1 MAGRAEIMGIDSNGA
16 GATPGHALRAMRS
29 RVGKALG
36 DPLFAFLVAGV
47 ALFGGYQII
56 ERAQKPPVVF
66 TPQVEQA
73 MVEDYEMLVGR
84 AATAADKARIK
95 RDYLA
100 EELLFREAIDRNMH
114 LTDGETRKRLVD
126 KVRYL
131 IAGAPPEPTDE
142 QLVNHYADNLAQY
155 RAEPRTSFTQVYRA
169 QKPADAA
176 LLLAQLNAGETIP
189 SDDFWLGRTFPR
201 YGDSMV
207 RGIFGQPFVATLK
220 TAPDGRWFGPVQ
232 SPRGWHFVRKSESI
246 PAAMIPFP
254 AIKDQ
259 VRQDYMI
266 AHSEAAIDKALSGL
280 KEKYDVEE

>member
-1 MAGRAEIMGIDSNGA
+1 MAGRAEIMGIDSDGA
-16 GATPGHALRAMRS
+16 GATSGHALRPMRS
-29 RVGKALG
+29 RVGKAVR

-73 MVEDYEMLVGR
+73 MVEEYEMLVGR
-84 AATAADKARIK
+84 PATAADKARIK

-114 LTDGETRKRLVD
+114 LTDGETRKQLVD

-131 IAGAPPEPTDE
+131 IAGAPLEPTDE

-176 LLLAQLNAGETIP
+176 LLLAQLNAGERIP

>member
-1 MAGRAEIMGIDSNGA
+1 MAGRAESMGIDSNGA
-16 GATPGHALRAMRS
+16 GATPGQALRPMRS
-29 RVGKALG
+29 RVGKAVR

-56 ERAQKPPVVF
+56 ERGQKPPVVF

-73 MVEDYEMLVGR
+73 MVEDYELLVGR
-84 AATAADKARIK
+84 PATAADKARIK

-114 LTDGETRKRLVD
+114 LTDGETRKQLVD

-176 LLLAQLNAGETIP
+176 LQLAQLNAGETIP
-189 SDDFWLGRTFPR
+189 SDDFWLGRAFPR

>member
-16 GATPGHALRAMRS
+16 GATPGHALRPMRS
-29 RVGKALG
+29 RIGKALR

-84 AATAADKARIK
+84 PATAADKARIK

-114 LTDGETRKRLVD
+114 LTDGETRKQLVD

-220 TAPDGRWFGPVQ
+220 TAPEGRWFGPVQ

>member
-1 MAGRAEIMGIDSNGA
+1 MAGRAESMGIDSDGA
-16 GATPGHALRAMRS
+16 EATPGHPLRPMRNRIGKAMR
-29 RVGKALG
+29 

-84 AATAADKARIK
+84 PATAADKARIK

-189 SDDFWLGRTFPR
+189 GDDFWLGRAFPR

>member
-1 MAGRAEIMGIDSNGA
+1 MADGA
-16 GATPGHALRAMRS
+16 GQMATDAMVAKSSVSPPHILAMAR
-29 RVGKALG
+29 KAIR
-36 DPLFAFLVAGV
+36 DPLVAFMAAGV
-47 ALFGGYQII
+47 ALFGGYYAI
-56 ERAQKPPVVF
+56 EQAQKPPVVF

-73 MVEDYEMLVGR
+73 MVGEYETLVGR
-84 AATAADKARIK
+84 PATAADKARIK

-131 IAGAPPEPTDE
+131 IAGAPPEPSEE

-155 RAEPRTSFTQVYRA
+155 RAEPRTSFTQIYLA

-176 LLLAQLNAGETIP
+176 LLLTQLNAGETIAG
-189 SDDFWLGRTFPR
+189 DDFWLGRSFPR

-220 TAPDGRWFGPVQ
+220 AAPEGRWFGPVR

-246 PAAMIPFP
+246 ASAMIPFP
-254 AIKDQ
+254 AIRDQ

-266 AHSEAAIDKALSGL
+266 AHSNAAIDKVLSGL

>member
-29 RVGKALG
+29 RIGKALG

-73 MVEDYEMLVGR
+73 MVEDYELLVGR
-84 AATAADKARIK
+84 PATAPDKARIK

-114 LTDGETRKRLVD
+114 LTDGETRKQLVD

-169 QKPADAA
+169 QKPTDAA
-176 LLLAQLNAGETIP
+176 LLLAQLNAGKTIP
-189 SDDFWLGRTFPR
+189 SDDFWLGRAFPR

>member
-1 MAGRAEIMGIDSNGA
+1 MGIDSNGA
-16 GATPGHALRAMRS
+16 EATPGHALRPLRSRIGQAMR
-29 RVGKALG
+29 
-36 DPLFAFLVAGV
+36 DPLFAFLVAGG

-56 ERAQKPPVVF
+56 ERTQKPPVVF

-84 AATAADKARIK
+84 PATAADKARIK

-176 LLLAQLNAGETIP
+176 LLLAQLNAGETI
-189 SDDFWLGRTFPR
+189 SGDDFWLGRAFPR

-232 SPRGWHFVRKSESI
+232 SQRGWHFVRKSESI

>member
-1 MAGRAEIMGIDSNGA
+1 MGIDSDGA
-16 GATPGHALRAMRS
+16 GATPGQALRPMRS
-29 RVGKALG
+29 RVGKAVR

-73 MVEDYEMLVGR
+73 MVEDYELLVGR
-84 AATAADKARIK
+84 PATAADKARIK

-189 SDDFWLGRTFPR
+189 GDDFWLGRAFPR

-246 PAAMIPFP
+246 PAAMVPFP

>member
-1 MAGRAEIMGIDSNGA
+1 MGIDSDGA
-16 GATPGHALRAMRS
+16 EAAPSHAWRPMRS
-29 RVGKALG
+29 RVGKAMR
-36 DPLFAFLVAGV
+36 DPLFAFLVVGV

-84 AATAADKARIK
+84 PATAADKARIK

-100 EELLFREAIDRNMH
+100 EELLFREAINRNMH

-189 SDDFWLGRTFPR
+189 GDDFWLGRAFPR

-266 AHSEAAIDKALSGL
+266 AHSEAAIDKALAGL

>member
-1 MAGRAEIMGIDSNGA
+1 MTGRAEIMGIDSNGA
-16 GATPGHALRAMRS
+16 KATPGHALRPMRS
-29 RVGKALG
+29 RVGRAVR

-84 AATAADKARIK
+84 PATAADKARIK

-114 LTDGETRKRLVD
+114 LTDGETRKRLVN

-189 SDDFWLGRTFPR
+189 SDDFWLGRGFPR

-266 AHSEAAIDKALSGL
+266 AHSEAAIDKALAGL

>member
-56 ERAQKPPVVF
+56 ERGQKPPVVF

-220 TAPDGRWFGPVQ
+220 TAPDGRWFGPAQ

>member
-1 MAGRAEIMGIDSNGA
+1 MADAAGQMATKAMIAAPLARAPRVRAMAG
-16 GATPGHALRAMRS
+16 
-29 RVGKALG
+29 KAVR
-36 DPLFAFLVAGV
+36 DPLVAFMVVGV
-47 ALFGGYQII
+47 ALFGGYHIV
-56 ERAQKPPVVF
+56 ERAQKPPIVF

-73 MVEDYEMLVGR
+73 MVGEYETLVGR
-84 AATAADKARIK
+84 PATAADKARIK

-155 RAEPRTSFTQVYRA
+155 RAEPRTSFTQIYRT

-176 LLLAQLNAGETIP
+176 LLLAQLNAGETIAG
-189 SDDFWLGRTFPR
+189 DDFWLGRAFPR

-207 RGIFGQPFVATLK
+207 RGIFGQPFVATLR
-220 TAPDGRWFGPVQ
+220 TAPQDRWFGPVR

-246 PAAMIPFP
+246 ASAMIPFP
-254 AIKDQ
+254 AIRDQ

-266 AHSEAAIDKALSGL
+266 AHSNAAIDKALSGL

>member
-1 MAGRAEIMGIDSNGA
+1 MADGA
-16 GATPGHALRAMRS
+16 GQMATDAMVTKSSASPPHILAIAR
-29 RVGKALG
+29 KAVR
-36 DPLFAFLVAGV
+36 DPLVAFMAVGV
-47 ALFGGYQII
+47 ALFGGYSII
-56 ERAQKPPVVF
+56 ERAQKPPIVF

-73 MVEDYEMLVGR
+73 MVGEYEALVGR
-84 AATAADKARIK
+84 PATAADKARIK

-131 IAGAPPEPTDE
+131 IAGAPPEPSEE

-155 RAEPRTSFTQVYRA
+155 RGEPRTSFTQIYLA

-176 LLLAQLNAGETIP
+176 LLLTQLNAGETIAG
-189 SDDFWLGRTFPR
+189 DDFWLGRSFPR

-220 TAPDGRWFGPVQ
+220 AAPEGRWFGPVR

-246 PAAMIPFP
+246 ASAMIPFP
-254 AIKDQ
+254 AIRDQ

-266 AHSEAAIDKALSGL
+266 AHSNAAIDKALSGL

>member
-1 MAGRAEIMGIDSNGA
+1 MADGAGQMATQAMTGPTPGRAA
-16 GATPGHALRAMRS
+16 RLRAMT
-29 RVGKALG
+29 GKALR
-36 DPLFAFLVAGV
+36 DPLVAFMAVGV
-47 ALFGGYQII
+47 ALFGGYYIV
-56 ERAQKPPVVF
+56 ERAQKPPIVF
-66 TPQVEQA
+66 TSQVEQA
-73 MVEDYEMLVGR
+73 MVGEYEALVGR
-84 AATAADKARIK
+84 PATAADKARIK

-131 IAGAPPEPTDE
+131 IAGAPPEPTEE

-155 RAEPRTSFTQVYRA
+155 RAEPRTSFTQIYRM

-176 LLLAQLNAGETIP
+176 LLLAQLNAGETVP
-189 SDDFWLGRTFPR
+189 GDDFWLGRSFPR

-220 TAPDGRWFGPVQ
+220 TAPEGRWFGPVR

-246 PAAMIPFP
+246 ASAMIPFP
-254 AIKDQ
+254 AIRDQ

-266 AHSEAAIDKALSGL
+266 AHSHAAIDKALSGL
-280 KEKYDVEE
+280 KEKYDVED

>member
-1 MAGRAEIMGIDSNGA
+1 MATKAMMAAPSARAPRLRVMAG
-16 GATPGHALRAMRS
+16 
-29 RVGKALG
+29 KAIR
-36 DPLFAFLVAGV
+36 DPLVAFMAVGV
-47 ALFGGYQII
+47 ALFGGYHII
-56 ERAQKPPVVF
+56 EREQKPPVIF

-73 MVEDYEMLVGR
+73 MVGEYETLVGR
-84 AATAADKARIK
+84 PATAADKARIK

-142 QLVNHYADNLAQY
+142 QLVNHYSDNLAQY
-155 RAEPRTSFTQVYRA
+155 RAEPRTSFTQIYRA

-176 LLLAQLNAGETIP
+176 LLLAQLNAGETIAG
-189 SDDFWLGRTFPR
+189 DDFWLGRAFPL

-220 TAPDGRWFGPVQ
+220 TAPEGRWFGPVR

-246 PAAMIPFP
+246 ASAMIPFP
-254 AIKDQ
+254 AIRDQ

-266 AHSEAAIDKALSGL
+266 AHSNAAIDKALAGL
-280 KEKYDVEE
+280 KEKYDVED

>member
-1 MAGRAEIMGIDSNGA
+1 MTGRAEIMGIDSNGA
-16 GATPGHALRAMRS
+16 KATPGHALRPMRS
-29 RVGKALG
+29 RVGRAVR

-84 AATAADKARIK
+84 PATAADKARIK

-189 SDDFWLGRTFPR
+189 SDDFWLGRGFPR

-266 AHSEAAIDKALSGL
+266 AHSEAAIDKALAGL